1 MASPASGVKPQ
12 KFEPEIVQK
21 ALVNMV
27 IMDGLPFSVVSQ
39 DEIKNIM
46 ETEFPDFQFPSSEKI
61 SRICTQLFMDEKLNE
76 KRFFKALEL
85 SWNYTTYWGNVEDSN
100 MLIYIASIL
109 DPRKKTD
116 CMELYFLNG
125 KYKHDYNDEGEPLW
139 KKKAEFVVAATYD
152 LFNVYAGKIG
162 ASHQTANFQT
172 SGYMSYLYHDT
183 GPRGLFQKREGA
195 EKKERRFA
203 FAGNH
208 IHMKTMGLVMPQQSI
223 ANCRLCLMPIYAYSL
238 GAATRTWFTYTVV
251 RKHNFDQG
259 AIKERAKSIQF
270 DFAGNKRG
278 VSGHATN
285 EVGYED
291 QMQHIVDAKTG
302 GIRLTISP
310 NNQLTLV
317 IIRIMYMVN
326 QKDVIS
332 SRSNEKV
339 GTGELGKVVTLYGD
353 SVHVVESNLDQN
365 SAATE
370 IKSFVDETL
379 MFCKASLST
388 KREVVIWTRG
398 SPLRALL
405 VVSAVVYLN
414 M

>member
-152 LFNVYAGKIG
+152 LFNVYAGKIRV
-162 ASHQTANFQT
+162 SHQTANFRT

-183 GPRGLFQKREGA
+183 GPRGLFQKREVGFGVELFDDCCA
-195 EKKERRFA
+195 DLAAGVATMKFLVFLFLLLLLDELAASDLTSGLTSFA
-203 FAGNH
+203 AV
-208 IHMKTMGLVMPQQSI
+208 LVSVFLYPF
-223 ANCRLCLMPIYAYSL
+223 L
-238 GAATRTWFTYTVV
+238 
-251 RKHNFDQG
+251 
-259 AIKERAKSIQF
+259 
-270 DFAGNKRG
+270 
-278 VSGHATN
+278 VS
-285 EVGYED
+285 VPF
-291 QMQHIVDAKTG
+291 
-302 GIRLTISP
+302 LT
-310 NNQLTLV
+310 
-317 IIRIMYMVN
+317 
-326 QKDVIS
+326 
-332 SRSNEKV
+332 
-339 GTGELGKVVTLYGD
+339 
-353 SVHVVESNLDQN
+353 
-365 SAATE
+365 
-370 IKSFVDETL
+370 
-379 MFCKASLST
+379 
-388 KREVVIWTRG
+388 
-398 SPLRALL
+398 
-405 VVSAVVYLN
+405 
-414 M
+414 